1 MSENINEYIEEEN
14 AQESEREAFF
24 EKIKNT
30 NISPDDKVLL
40 MLTMLERKKVAIIGK
55 GKKIEGNAE
64 ESKELKRKVL
74 DSFLEYINLIDDLGL
89 FYDSDDSLRD
99 YKINPYNVMRFDLVV
114 SKKNWGILYVLEQ
127 DI

>member
-24 EKIKNT
+24 EKIENT